1 VFMDDQGTPAAT
13 TAVNLLTGSTLTLN
27 AADLSGLTVTEG
39 GTATINVKAF
49 GASDSL
55 ANVTATNKTAF
66 VDVSGTTTLTGNL
79 NGASVNVVTAA
90 STPVLDLKGASNVTG
105 TLSLNNAS
113 LEVVVTAT
121 QHEAVTFA
129 GKDGTNTVDVRN
141 GSSSNKAI
149 TQVAGIESY
158 QLASSAGSDTIT
170 MNLLGSDAG
179 VNITGN
185 STAAL
190 TLAAGNSNTF
200 TGTWSSFA
208 AGDTLAV
215 SGSSISVDV
224 TSVSSGTSLGGINTI
239 TVASGDTLTANAAQL
254 SAATATGAGAT
265 TIKSLN
271 SSTANLANVNTDTVT
286 LDVTGGAATVGSGFV
301 LKAAKAYAVTGGSN
315 RDLDLSTASSLGLDG
330 SSSFSIAGSTSLTAT
345 AAQMNTVATS
355 GSGTTFVDTLNSST
369 ADLSELNSTAVTLNV
384 SGTETVGNNFTLAGR
399 AYTVA
404 GSSATLDLSSATLSS
419 SANYTINSGNTA
431 KFAAAGLNGATAGGT
446 GSVYITDLDAT
457 TGADLDAVTSSGGVE
472 IALDANATLTS
483 SATIGATNLTISAD
497 STARI
502 LDLSSVTT
510 SNFNLSNKTL
520 AVGSNVTLKM
530 TADQAAIPTSFSG
543 AGNVTITSGTL
554 DASLANTIAGAIS
567 GTLVISDLSQV
578 NGKAS
583 GLVAMLAD
591 SSITKPSEFS
601 SVISAE
607 ADSAVTT
614 AANINT
620 INLNNSNGSI
630 SFASG
635 ITVEDTAVNLGKVV
649 GDNTISF
656 ANNVSIKATNDVG
669 PVLADS
675 IHNTINGSG
684 SKVYSVAMGASD
696 ITNAVQASLAAAAT
710 VTVSGSS
717 GLDTI
722 NMSSFTLTNLTI
734 NSGGFGDVIYASL
747 GDDTI
752 DSGTGSDSIYSF
764 GSNTITT
771 GTGNDTINYM
781 ASSDFG
787 DTITDFSSTDK
798 IDYNNSEGGLSY
810 LAIDGTAGVVFE
822 SVATNGTIANGT
834 TVVELTG
841 TTNASG
847 NAAGLV
853 TALGSAATNAGFAT
867 GDTLVIVS
875 YNGSNKAHVFE
886 FTDANNGNID
896 SGELSLITTLDNV
909 GADTLTSVNFV

>member
-1 VFMDDQGTPAAT
+1 VTSAQHDALTFANVGGTV
-13 TAVNLLTGSTLTLN
+13 TARVSNSTGST
-27 AADLSGLTVTEG
+27 D
-39 GTATINVKAF
+39 TI
-49 GASDSL
+49 DQE
-55 ANVTATNKTAF
+55 T
-66 VDVSGTTTLTGNL
+66 
-79 NGASVNVVTAA
+79 
-90 STPVLDLKGASNVTG
+90 
-105 TLSLNNAS
+105 
-113 LEVVVTAT
+113 
-121 QHEAVTFA
+121 
-129 GKDGTNTVDVRN
+129 
-141 GSSSNKAI
+141 
-149 TQVAGIESY
+149 GIESY
-158 QLASSAGSDTIT
+158 SLVSNASGDTIT

-190 TLAAGNSNTF
+190 TLSAGNSNTF
-200 TGTWSSFA
+200 TGTWSGFA

-215 SGSSISVDV
+215 SGSTLAVDV
-224 TSVSSGTSLGGINTI
+224 TGVSSGTSLGGINTI
-239 TVASGDTLTANAAQL
+239 TVASGDTLTANAAQI

-301 LKAAKAYAVTGGSN
+301 LKAAKAYAVTGGSS

-330 SSSFSIAGSTSLTAT
+330 SSSFAIAASTSLTAT

-384 SGTETVGNNFTLAGR
+384 SGTETVGSNFTLAGR

-404 GSSATLDLSSATLSS
+404 GSSATLDLSAATLNT

-431 KFAAAGLNGATAGGT
+431 KFAAAGLNGATAGGA
-446 GSVYITDLDAT
+446 GSVYIKGLDAT

-472 IALDANATLTS
+472 IALVGANATLTS

-497 STARI
+497 GSARI

-543 AGNVTITSGTL
+543 AGSVTITSGTI
-554 DASLANTIAGAIS
+554 DASLANSIAGGIS

-583 GLVAMLAD
+583 DLVTMIAD

-607 ADSAVTT
+607 AGSAVTT

-620 INLNNSNGSI
+620 INTNNSNGSI

-635 ITVEDTAVNLGKVV
+635 ITVQDTAANLGNIV
-649 GDNTISF
+649 GDATISF
-656 ANNVSIKATNDVG
+656 ANNVSIRATDDVG
-669 PVLADS
+669 AVLADS
-675 IHNTINGSG
+675 IYNTINGSG
-684 SKVYSVAMGASD
+684 SKVYAVAMGPTD
-696 ITNAVQASLAAAAT
+696 ITNAVQASLAAATT
-710 VTVSGSS
+710 VTVSGSA

-722 NMSSFTLTNLTI
+722 NMSTFTLTNLTI
-734 NSGGFGDVIYASL
+734 NSGAFGDVIYASL

-752 DSGTGSDSIYSF
+752 DSGTGSDNIYSF

-771 GTGNDTINYM
+771 GTGNDIVNYM
-781 ASSDFG
+781 SSSDFG
-787 DTITDFSSTDK
+787 DTITDFSATDK

-810 LAIDGTAGVVFE
+810 KAIDGTAGVVFE

-853 TALGSAATNAGFAT
+853 TALGSAATNAGFAN

-896 SGELSLITTLDNV
+896 SGELSLITTLDSV